1 MSVNIPVGEHHS
13 PAIPFDKKIT
23 INILNDLES
32 KITGMLWFK
41 YSLHT
46 PPDMKDMFQCLRDRV
61 VCMEGIFMEGFQL
74 GYILSEKGK
83 I

>member
-13 PAIPFDKKIT
+13 PAIPFDKESAIR
-23 INILNDLES
+23 LVNDLETQ
-32 KITGMLWFK
+32 ITGILWFK
-41 YSLHT
+41 YNLHE
-46 PPDMKDMFQCLRDRV
+46 PPDMKQMFQDLRDRIL
-61 VCMEGIFMEGFQL
+61 CMEGIFMEGFQL

>member
-23 INILNDLES
+23 IQIVNDLET
-32 KITGMLWFK
+32 KITGILWFK
-41 YSLHT
+41 YKLHE
-46 PPDMKDMFQCLRDRV
+46 PLDIQEAFKCLRDRV
-61 VCMEGIFMEGFQL
+61 LCMEGIFMEGFQL